1 MRPTGQL
8 LATSHGQLASP
19 VTGRVLRRVLSQDET
34 HALAFSPDGRVLAA
48 GDGSGRVTL
57 WDGRGRRS
65 LGLLAGTYREAGGS
79 TEPVTALAFSPDGG
93 TLAVAGRQGTVR
105 LWDTAA
111 HQPLGGP
118 LPTGRDRAVALA
130 FSPDGGELYVAG
142 ARFPV
147 RRYTVAPRRAA
158 SRLCARGHGGLTPAQ
173 WHAALRDVPYRPT
186 C

>member
-1 MRPTGQL
+1 MTARAASPSGTAAADAASACSPAPTGK
-8 LATSHGQLASP
+8 P
-19 VTGRVLRRVLSQDET
+19 
-34 HALAFSPDGRVLAA
+34 AA
-48 GDGSGRVTL
+48 
-57 WDGRGRRS
+57 
-65 LGLLAGTYREAGGS
+65 A
-79 TEPVTALAFSPDGG
+79 PNLAFSPDGG

-142 ARFPV
+142 SRFPV